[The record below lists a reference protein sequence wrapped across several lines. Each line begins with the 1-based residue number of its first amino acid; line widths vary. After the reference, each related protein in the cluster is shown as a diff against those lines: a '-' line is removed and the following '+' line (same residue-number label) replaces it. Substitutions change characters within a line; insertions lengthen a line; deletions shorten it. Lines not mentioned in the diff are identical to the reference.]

1 MEYRREIDGLR
12 ALAVLP
18 VILFHAGFDAFSGG
32 FVGVD
37 VFFVISGYL
46 ITTILLAEIEQG
58 TFSILK
64 FYERR
69 ARRIL
74 PALFFVMLV
83 CIPFAWVWL
92 LPDDMKDFSRS
103 LVAVSICA
111 ANVLFWLQGGYF
123 DADAEIKPLVHTWSL
138 AVEEQFY
145 LAFPIFLMLCGRV
158 RKRWR
163 LIVLTALF
171 VVSLAL
177 AQWGAYA
184 KPFASFFLLPT
195 RGWELLLGVFTAV
208 YLRDTN
214 RGKFSRGW
222 SEAIGTVGL
231 VLILYS
237 VFTFTKSTPFP
248 GLYALVPTVGAVLV
262 ILFAT
267 QATTVG
273 RLVANRAFAGVG
285 LISYSAYLWHQPLFA
300 FARQRSLR
308 EPDLLVFTLLS
319 GASLLLAYVTW
330 RWIETPFRRKGSVNN
345 SRFSRY
351 ATISTGCFIT
361 LGLIGWA
368 TDGDHGGRSSIR
380 NIARVRERITV
391 NHELSSACERD
402 GGDSPSCATGKT
414 PEVLVWGD
422 SYAMHLVQGL
432 VASNPD
438 IKLVQKTAS
447 FCGPFL
453 DIAPISAKYGRSWA
467 GECIRRNDRVFE
479 YLKNSPS
486 IKYVVMSSLFAQF
499 VGRDATVLTRDG
511 AVVSGQ
517 QVSLE
522 AMLATINRVKELEKV
537 PVVFSPTP
545 QDGDNIGRCLMK
557 AKLFSVDSGVCDVR
571 VSASQTRQAE
581 IWDALRKIEAV
592 APVVWL
598 ADALCSTDV
607 CRAAIDGVIVYRD
620 KGHLSDEGSA
630 YVGKRLDFYGRLQG
644 AAGRGTR

>member
-1 MEYRREIDGLR
+1 
-12 ALAVLP
+12 
-18 VILFHAGFDAFSGG
+18 VILFHAGFGVFRGG

-58 TFSILK
+58 KFSILQ

-74 PALFFVMLV
+74 PALLFVMLV
-83 CIPFAWVWL
+83 CIPFAWLWL
-92 LPDDMKDFSRS
+92 LPDDMKDFSQS

-111 ANVLFWLQGGYF
+111 ANVLFWLEGGYF

-158 RKRWR
+158 HKRGR

-184 KPFASFFLLPT
+184 EPFASFFLLPT
-195 RGWELLLGVFTAV
+195 RGWELLLGAFAGF
-208 YLRDTN
+208 YLRETN
-214 RGKFSRGW
+214 RGKLSRGW
-222 SEAIGTVGL
+222 SEVIGVVGL

-237 VFTFTKSTPFP
+237 VFTFSKATPFP
-248 GLYALVPTVGAVLV
+248 GLYALVPTVGTLLV
-262 ILFAT
+262 IVFAT

-273 RLVANRAFAGVG
+273 RLVANRALAGLG

-308 EPDLLVFTLLS
+308 EPDPLVLSLLS
-319 GASLLLAYVTW
+319 VASLVLGYLSW
-330 RWIETPFRRKGSVNN
+330 RYIERPFRRKVNA
-345 SRFSRY
+345 SDSKLLLY
-351 ATISTGCFIT
+351 ASIATGFIVAV
-361 LGLIGWA
+361 GLIGWVA
-368 TDGDHGGRSSIR
+368 DGDHGGRSSIP
-380 NIARVRERITV
+380 NIARVRERITA
-391 NHELSSACERD
+391 NHGISSMCERD
-402 GGDSPSCATGKT
+402 YSDSPSCTTDPT

-432 VASNPD
+432 IASNPN
-438 IKLVQKTAS
+438 IKLVQKTVS
-447 FCGPFL
+447 SCGPFL
-453 DIAPISAKYGRSWA
+453 EIAPMNARYGRSWA
-467 GECIRRNDRVFE
+467 EKCIRINDRVFE
-479 YLKNSPS
+479 YLKNTPS

-499 VGRDATVLTRDG
+499 VSRDSTVLTRDG
-511 AVVSGQ
+511 DVVSGQ
-517 QVSLE
+517 E
-522 AMLATINRVKELEKV
+522 ASVAAMIATIKRVKELGKV

-557 AKLFSVDSGVCDVR
+557 ATLFGVDSGICDVR
-571 VSASQTRQAE
+571 VSAAQARQAE

-598 ADALCSTDV
+598 ADGLCSADL
-607 CRAAIDGVIVYRD
+607 CRAAIDGIIVYRD
-620 KGHLSDEGSA
+620 KGHLSREGSA
-630 YVGKRLDFYGRLQG
+630 YVGKRLDFYGRLER
-644 AAGRGTR
+644 AARRGTR